1 MNRKKSRE
9 VTMKLLFESMI
20 KGEDYKT
27 ILDDL
32 RESNEREDSTMEL
45 MGMKIEEDP
54 EDTSLDQVDMGYVI
68 NMMKN
73 IQENEDMLDE
83 KIKKYLKGWKIN
95 RISKVELAILRLC
108 TYEILF
114 EEDIPERVSIN
125 EAIELTKKYCDDK
138 SKNYINAVLDNIAKE
153 VKGELS

>member
-32 RESNEREDSTMEL
+32 RESNEKEDSTMEL
-45 MGMKIEEDP
+45 MGMKVEEDP

-73 IQENEDMLDE
+73 IQENEEMLDE

>member
-20 KGEDYKT
+20 KGEDYKS

-32 RESNEREDSTMEL
+32 RESNEKEDSTMEL
-45 MGMKIEEDP
+45 MGIKMEEDP

-73 IQENEDMLDE
+73 IQENETMLDE

>member
-20 KGEDYKT
+20 KGEDYKA

-32 RESNEREDSTMEL
+32 KESNEKEESTMEL
-45 MGMKIEEDP
+45 MGIKVEEDP
-54 EDTSLDQVDMGYVI
+54 EDTSLDQVDMGYVV

-73 IQENEDMLDE
+73 IQENEVMLDE

-153 VKGELS
+153 GKGELS

>member
-32 RESNEREDSTMEL
+32 RESNEKEESTMEL
-45 MGMKIEEDP
+45 MGMKMEEDP

-73 IQENEDMLDE
+73 IQENEKMLDE

>member
-45 MGMKIEEDP
+45 MGIKIEEDP

-73 IQENEDMLDE
+73 IQENEAMLDE

-114 EEDIPERVSIN
+114 EKDIPERVSIN

>member
-32 RESNEREDSTMEL
+32 RESNEKEESTMEL
-45 MGMKIEEDP
+45 MGIKIEEDP
-54 EDTSLDQVDMGYVI
+54 EDTSLDQVDMGYVV

-73 IQENEDMLDE
+73 IQENEAMLDE

>member
-45 MGMKIEEDP
+45 MGIKIEEDP

-73 IQENEDMLDE
+73 IQENEAMLDE

>member
-32 RESNEREDSTMEL
+32 KESNEKEESIMEL
-45 MGMKIEEDP
+45 MGMKSEVDP
-54 EDTSLDQVDMGYVI
+54 EDTNLEQVDMGYVI
-68 NMMKN
+68 NMLKN
-73 IQENEDMLDE
+73 IQENESVLDE

-114 EEDIPERVSIN
+114 EEDIPEKVSIN
-125 EAIELTKKYCDDK
+125 EAIELTKKYCDHK

>member
-1 MNRKKSRE
+1 
-9 VTMKLLFESMI
+9 
-20 KGEDYKT
+20 
-27 ILDDL
+27 
-32 RESNEREDSTMEL
+32 MEL
-45 MGMKIEEDP
+45 LGIKREADP
-54 EDTSLDQVDMGYVI
+54 EDTSLEEVDMGYVV

-73 IQENEDMLDE
+73 IQENETMLDE

-153 VKGELS
+153 GKGELS

>member
-32 RESNEREDSTMEL
+32 RESNEKEESTMEL
-45 MGMKIEEDP
+45 MGMKMEEDP

>member
-45 MGMKIEEDP
+45 MGIKMEEDP

-73 IQENEDMLDE
+73 IQENEAMLDE

>member
-9 VTMKLLFESMI
+9 TTMKLLFESMI

-32 RESNEREDSTMEL
+32 KESNEKEDSAMEL
-45 MGMKIEEDP
+45 LGIKREADP
-54 EDTSLDQVDMGYVI
+54 EDTSLEEVDMGYVV

-73 IQENEDMLDE
+73 IQENETMLDE

-153 VKGELS
+153 GKGELS